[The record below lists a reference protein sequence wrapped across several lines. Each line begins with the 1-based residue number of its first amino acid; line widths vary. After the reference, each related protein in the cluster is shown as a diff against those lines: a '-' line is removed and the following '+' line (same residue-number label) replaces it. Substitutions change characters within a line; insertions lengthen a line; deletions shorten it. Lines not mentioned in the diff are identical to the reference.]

1 MLCVSNPG
9 FSLRAFHLRLH
20 SLRLPGLA
28 TRLTLVVNLQLRKL
42 LMRVRSE
49 PVTRRGDRRRRKVK
63 GTENTLVVWRLLRKL
78 LKEVS
83 K

>member
-1 MLCVSNPG
+1 MQH
-9 FSLRAFHLRLH
+9 R
-20 SLRLPGLA
+20 GLA
-28 TRLTLVVNLQLRKL
+28 TRPTLVVNLQLRKL

-63 GTENTLVVWRLLRKL
+63 GTENILVVRLLRKL
-78 LKEVS
+78 KKEVS